1 MNIQGYGGRAGNL
14 QNETLDVLRGLLP
27 PDWSFEA
34 WITYNLDVK
43 PLQEKNC
50 ANPKCGRL
58 FQPRAEGD
66 DYCNERCDPLN
77 KFKGLEVTR
86 ND

>member
-1 MNIQGYGGRAGNL
+1 MQTDGYGGRAGNH
-14 QNETLDVLRGLLP
+14 QNETLEVLAGLLP
-27 PDWSFEA
+27 EDWSDKALLSWGAFR
-34 WITYNLDVK
+34 NLPVT
-43 PLQEKNC
+43 NC

-77 KFKGLEVTR
+77 KFKGIELR
-86 ND
+86 NED